1 MGASATPP
9 PLPELFVNSLLAA
22 QCSPRR
28 TRTSCRFRRLTKR
41 RPLDHSLLLFTPVQ
55 VREAIMASGNST
67 AHGPDHLNILHL
79 KHLDPT
85 GISYLCSLF
94 NLSLASTDIPSIW
107 KQAIII
113 ALLKAGKP
121 ASLGTSYRPIS
132 LLSPTAKVLERLL
145 LPILNEHLHTVP
157 TQHGFRT
164 QRSTTTALL
173 SIAHSISSGFN
184 QRKPPPPCRTVSLAI
199 DFSKAFD
206 TVPHDLLLDRLME
219 TTLPSNVLRWLSCYL
234 HGRSASCQY
243 RQAMSD
249 FRSVGAGVPQ
259 GSVISP
265 CLFNFFVSDYPHT
278 ADLHSSYADD
288 FTAVVS
294 DHNIHAASQRMSD
307 HAADALQWAADHGLQ
322 VSVNKSNCTLFTSD
336 THQSRLDPSVSCNG
350 NTFPLC
356 RSPKLLGVTF
366 DTHFTFSPHIRGVA
380 ERARSRLGIVKA
392 LAGMSWGQSKEVL
405 LLTYQMLIKP
415 ILSYAAP
422 VWFPNAPTTTVST
435 LQSIQNSALRIATAS
450 LKMASTD
457 HLHQEA
463 SVLPVLAH
471 LSMLCS
477 QFLLSALRPNHPSYP
492 TVTADSGPRNIRQ
505 SRFRPLISAHL
516 IDGITQPDS
525 YRESLRR
532 VHSDAVAAAI
542 AALSP
547 NRLLG
552 VSPPAVSASEWR
564 LPRAHRTTLSQLRS
578 GFSSAMRDYRH
589 RIGAE
594 PTPEC
599 PECADLCHSVPQLFS
614 CPARPSGR
622 HVGTT
627 AGGGTLPPLCPFF
640 LSPS

>member
-1 MGASATPP
+1 MA
-9 PLPELFVNSLLAA
+9 
-22 QCSPRR
+22 
-28 TRTSCRFRRLTKR
+28 LT
-41 RPLDHSLLLFTPVQ
+41 
-55 VREAIMASGNST
+55 
-67 AHGPDHLNILHL
+67 ILHL
-79 KHLDPT
+79 KHLGPT

-94 NLSLASTDIPSIW
+94 NLSLASADIPSIW

-157 TQHGFRT
+157 TQHGFRP

-173 SIAHSISSGFN
+173 PIAHSISSGFN
-184 QRKPPPPCRTVSLAI
+184 QRKPPRRTVSLGI

-206 TVPHDLLLDRLME
+206 TVPHDLLLERLME

-234 HGRSASCQY
+234 HGLPPASTDRPGLAFDLSGLVSLRAQSFPLASLTSSFPTTLTLQTSIVPMQTTSQPLSLTTIFLPPLSACPIMQLTLSSG
-243 RQAMSD
+243 R
-249 FRSVGAGVPQ
+249 PT
-259 GSVISP
+259 
-265 CLFNFFVSDYPHT
+265 T
-278 ADLHSSYADD
+278 A
-288 FTAVVS
+288 
-294 DHNIHAASQRMSD
+294 
-307 HAADALQWAADHGLQ
+307 
-322 VSVNKSNCTLFTSD
+322 SVNKSNCTLFTSD
-336 THQSRLDPSVSCNG
+336 TPVQARPFCVLQRQHFS
-350 NTFPLC
+350 PLPAPEA
-356 RSPKLLGVTF
+356 SWSHLY
-366 DTHFTFSPHIRGVA
+366 THFTFSPHIRGVA
-380 ERARSRLGIVKA
+380 ERARSRLGILKA
-392 LAGMSWGQSKEVL
+392 LAGVSWGQSKEVL

-422 VWFPNAPTTTVST
+422 VWFPNAPTTAVST
-435 LQSIQNSALRIATAS
+435 LQSIQNSALRIATGS

-463 SVLPVLAH
+463 SVLPVRAH

-477 QFLLSALRPNHPSYP
+477 QFLLSALLPNHPSHP
-492 TVTADSGPRNIRQ
+492 TVTADSGPRNIRHTLQ
-505 SRFRPLISAHL
+505 SHFRPSISAHL

-532 VHSDAVAAAI
+532 VHSDAVAA
-542 AALSP
+542 LSL

-552 VSPPAVSASEWR
+552 VSPPAVSASERR
-564 LPRAHRTTLSQLRS
+564 LHRAHRTTLSQLCS

-599 PECADLCHSVPQLFS
+599 PECTDPCHSVPHLFS
-614 CPARPSGR
+614 CPARPTDLS
-622 HVGTT
+622 VGDMWERPLEV
-627 AGGGTLPPLCPFF
+627 ARFLLSVPSFSHLPELPP
-640 LSPS
+640 SPSRTSSLPRYL